1 MNYEMDLRENV
12 LGEGSFSICRQCT
25 HKKTGQK
32 YAVKIVSKRY
42 QLCSLLTEIFLC
54 IYSSVKLYRLIFVE
68 VIFSLLFCR
77 MEAQTQKEIAA
88 LKLCDGHPN
97 IVKLHEIYHDQ
108 VRWCLRLKPRAHVHI
123 KASFSQWT
131 GLAWISLNSLCPHTC
146 PRFNSLLFINC
157 PLPFLCTSS
166 QL

>member
-1 MNYEMDLRENV
+1 MNYEMDLRHNA

-42 QLCSLLTEIFLC
+42 GLANSPVVVFKMNS
-54 IYSSVKLYRLIFVE
+54 YHNME
-68 VIFSLLFCR
+68 VICSIRLSFHR

-108 VRWCLRLKPRAHVHI
+108 VWQCYTSKP
-123 KASFSQWT
+123 FSVKEL
-131 GLAWISLNSLCPHTC
+131 G
-146 PRFNSLLFINC
+146 
-157 PLPFLCTSS
+157 
-166 QL
+166 